1 MIVTVV
7 RFPETDE
14 SISLDEAAENFG
26 GNAHTYLDT
35 PGLLWKAYLR
45 RDDGLQVGGVYWWTD
60 RASAE
65 ARFNPGW
72 RDGVTAKYGHA
83 PTIEWFDAPVIAD
96 ARNNV
101 VLTEPPTV

>member
-7 RFPETDE
+7 TFPETTE
-14 SISLDEAAENFG
+14 AISIEDAAEQFG
-26 GNAHTYLDT
+26 GNAASYLDT

-45 RDDGLQVGGVYWWTD
+45 REDGRQVGGTYWWTD

-72 RDGVTAKYGHA
+72 LEGVTKKYGQA
-83 PTIEWFDAPVIAD
+83 PTIEWFDAPVVAD

-101 VLTEPPTV
+101 VLTEAPTD